1 MSNAPKSKEIKSKAL
16 HKPVEGLETESQ
28 NRLVIER
35 KVLPIIFVPGIMG
48 SRLGRSQQEKIWDPD
63 SGWFMF
69 TNYGRRKTDAELKKE
84 MLIGSKFKQT
94 YLQVLNNDTEHNSV
108 FADETDTTRV
118 KRGWGGVSWSSYGD
132 ILKTLQNR
140 DWDQSVNLFFEF
152 PVHAFG
158 YNWSAS
164 NDFAGKEL
172 ADEIEKIKKGYTDT
186 GRKCEKVLLVTHSMG
201 GLVARS
207 ACMLHGAKDNVLG
220 VIHGVQPSDGS
231 PAAYWRMKGGFD
243 RPHTIPDIDF
253 MQWFRNPVKMFK
265 HLKGEVISSGLL
277 GIPYTDIKIG
287 KGNITAWV
295 LGTDGEEVTALLG
308 NMPGG
313 LELLPNKQYKNNNGW
328 ERWLELL
335 DAQGNRTALPESDPY
350 KEIYR
355 KENVYY
361 RLANPAWLNPG
372 IEGEGSVLK
381 KKTSHWTFYLGYLA
395 EAESFHDKLADAKE
409 KAHPETYQF
418 YSSGIASPDRV
429 VFTSADDTL
438 IETVK
443 RLFSTVKTNAPGDL
457 KGEILEKVTS
467 IVFKTITGAGVSLL
481 PVLIDA
487 AGSLPGVAGKL
498 VSSALI
504 TDTDWYA
511 NRGGYR
517 DRVNTDNI
525 PAKDGELQLV
535 TMQLPDG
542 AGDGTVPES
551 SALSLKLETDKQRTF
566 CISDMREFESSF
578 VEKKAKRLK
587 PKCKV
592 DFDEGYF
599 DRGHEPI
606 YKTKSAQF
614 ITFTAIEN
622 ICRKEIDQVLKKK
635 E

>member
-1 MSNAPKSKEIKSKAL
+1 MSNTPKSNEVESKAL
-16 HKPVEGLETESQ
+16 QKPVKGFETESQ

-35 KVLPIIFVPGIMG
+35 EVLPIIFVPGIMG
-48 SRLGRSQQEKIWDPD
+48 SRLGRSQQDKVWDPD
-63 SGWFMF
+63 SGWFML

-84 MLIGSKFKQT
+84 MLVGSEFEQT
-94 YLQVLNNDTEHNSV
+94 YLQVLNDDTEHNSV
-108 FADETDTTRV
+108 FADESDTTRV

-140 DWDQSVNLFFEF
+140 DWDQSVNLFYEF
-152 PVHAFG
+152 PVYAFG
-158 YNWSAS
+158 YNWTAS
-164 NDFAGKEL
+164 NYFAGEQLAAEIKRVIKEYVD
-172 ADEIEKIKKGYTDT
+172 A

-253 MQWFRNPVKMFK
+253 MQWFRNPVKMYN
-265 HLKGEVISSGLL
+265 HLKGKIVNSGLL

-287 KGNITAWV
+287 TGNITAWV

-335 DAQGNRTALPESDPY
+335 DAQGNRTALPKANPY
-350 KEIYR
+350 EEIYR
-355 KENVYY
+355 KEDVYY
-361 RLANPAWLNPG
+361 RLVNPEWLNPG
-372 IEGEGSVLK
+372 EN
-381 KKTSHWTFYLGYLA
+381 KTASLNDDVGPWIFYLGYLA
-395 EAESFHDKLADAKE
+395 EAESFHDKLAK
-409 KAHPETYQF
+409 KPAHPETYQF

-429 VFTSADDTL
+429 VFTSADDT
-438 IETVK
+438 IWETFK
-443 RLFSTVKTNAPGDL
+443 RLFSTAKTNAPDDL
-457 KGEILEKVTS
+457 KSEATS
-467 IVFKTITGAGVSLL
+467 LVFKSIKEAGASLL

-487 AGSLPGVAGKL
+487 AASLPSVAGKIAG
-498 VSSALI
+498 SALI
-504 TDTDWYA
+504 TDSDWYA

-517 DRVNTDNI
+517 DRVDTDNI
-525 PAKDGELQLV
+525 PTKKGKLQLV

-551 SALSLKLETDKQRTF
+551 SAMSLKLGEDKQRTF
-566 CISDMREFESSF
+566 CIADMREFESSF

-587 PKCKV
+587 PKKKV

-622 ICRKEIDQVLKKK
+622 ICRKEIDRILKKG
-635 E
+635 

>member
-1 MSNAPKSKEIKSKAL
+1 MSTGPIFTSVMCWDLNKKIDGFK
-16 HKPVEGLETESQ
+16 TENQ
-28 NRLVIER
+28 NRLEIER
-35 KVLPIIFVPGIMG
+35 EVLPVIFVPGIMG
-48 SRLGRSQQEKIWDPD
+48 SRLKNKDEAKIWDPD
-63 SGWFMF
+63 AKGFMF
-69 TNYGRRKTDAELKKE
+69 WKYGVFLATSAETKRN
-84 MLIGSKFKQT
+84 MLIGEEFSSGYAQAHNYDPDQISKI
-94 YLQVLNNDTEHNSV
+94 
-108 FADETDTTRV
+108 ADERDTTRE

-132 ILKTLQNR
+132 VLKTLQNR
-140 DWDQSVNLFFEF
+140 EWNQSVNLFYEF

-158 YNWSAS
+158 YNWTDS
-164 NDFAGKEL
+164 NYFAGEQL
-172 ADEIEKIKKGYTDT
+172 AAEIKKVIKEYVDA
-186 GRKCEKVLLVTHSMG
+186 GRKCKKVLLVTHSMG

-253 MQWFRNPVKMFK
+253 MQWFRNPVKMFN
-265 HLKGEVISSGLL
+265 HLKGKVLNSGLL
-277 GIPYTDIKIG
+277 SIPFTDLKLG
-287 KGNITAWV
+287 FDHATAWV

-350 KEIYR
+350 KDIYR
-355 KENVYY
+355 KQDVYY
-361 RLANPAWLNPG
+361 RLVNPDWLNPG
-372 IEGEGSVLK
+372 NAATTEDFEKSDWKNYLK
-381 KKTSHWTFYLGYLA
+381 CLA
-395 EAESFHDKLADAKE
+395 KAEQFHDKLADKT
-409 KAHPETYQF
+409 AHPETYQF

-429 VFTSADDTL
+429 VFTSADDTVW
-438 IETVK
+438 ETFK
-443 RLFSTVKTNAPGDL
+443 RLFSTAKTNAPDDL
-457 KGEILEKVTS
+457 KGEATS
-467 IVFKTITGAGVSLL
+467 LVFKSIKEAGASLL
-481 PVLIDA
+481 PVLIDTA
-487 AGSLPGVAGKL
+487 ASLPGVAGKL
-498 VSSALI
+498 VGSALI
-504 TDTDWYA
+504 TDSDWYA

-525 PAKDGELQLV
+525 PTQKGKLQLV

-551 SALSLKLETDKQRTF
+551 SAMSLKLGEDKQRTF
-566 CISDMREFESSF
+566 CIADMREFESSF

-587 PKCKV
+587 PKKKV
-592 DFDEGYF
+592 DFDEGFF

-622 ICRKEIDQVLKKK
+622 ICRKEIDRILKQG
-635 E
+635 

>member
-1 MSNAPKSKEIKSKAL
+1 MSNVPKSKEVESKTL
-16 HKPVEGLETESQ
+16 HKSVEELETESQ

-35 KVLPIIFVPGIMG
+35 EILPIIFVPGIMG
-48 SRLGRSQQEKIWDPD
+48 SRLGNPKGVTAWDPD
-63 SGWFMF
+63 NSYFM
-69 TNYGRRKTDAELKKE
+69 LKKYG
-84 MLIGSKFKQT
+84 LLVAATAKSRKKLVVGSEFKQE
-94 YLQVLNNDTEHNSV
+94 YLQVLNRDTKHNSV
-108 FADETDTTRV
+108 FADETDTTREA
-118 KRGWGGVSWSSYGD
+118 RGWGGVSWSSYGD

-140 DWDQSVNLFFEF
+140 EWDQSVNLFYDF
-152 PVHAFG
+152 PVYAFG
-158 YNWSAS
+158 YNWTAS
-164 NDFAGKEL
+164 NDFAGEQLAAEINRVIKEYVD
-172 ADEIEKIKKGYTDT
+172 A
-186 GRKCEKVLLVTHSMG
+186 GRKCKKVLLVTHSMG

-243 RPHTIPDIDF
+243 RPHTIPDIGF
-253 MQWFRNPVKMFK
+253 MQWFRNPVKMFN
-265 HLKGEVISSGLL
+265 HLKGKVVNSGLL
-277 GIPYTDIKIG
+277 SIPFTDLKIG
-287 KGNITAWV
+287 TGNITAWV

-350 KEIYR
+350 KDIYS
-355 KENVYY
+355 KQDVYY
-361 RLANPAWLNPG
+361 RLVNPDWLNPG
-372 IEGEGSVLK
+372 NAATTEDFEKSDWKNYLK
-381 KKTSHWTFYLGYLA
+381 CLA
-395 EAESFHDKLADAKE
+395 KAEQFHDKLADKT
-409 KAHPETYQF
+409 AHPETYQF

-429 VFTSADDTL
+429 IFTSADDT
-438 IETVK
+438 IWETFK
-443 RLFSTVKTNAPGDL
+443 RLFSTAKTNAPDDL
-457 KGEILEKVTS
+457 KGEATS
-467 IVFKTITGAGVSLL
+467 LVFKSIKEAGASLL

-487 AGSLPGVAGKL
+487 AASLPSVAGKIAG
-498 VSSALI
+498 SALI
-504 TDTDWYA
+504 TDSDWYA

-517 DRVNTDNI
+517 DRVDTDNI
-525 PAKDGELQLV
+525 PTKKGKLQLV

-551 SALSLKLETDKQRTF
+551 SAMSLKLGEDKQRTF
-566 CISDMREFESSF
+566 CIADMREFESSF

-587 PKCKV
+587 PKKKV

-622 ICRKEIDQVLKKK
+622 ICRKEIDRILKEGK
-635 E
+635 